1 MMILIYVC
9 VFMLISLTECH
20 SGTYGQNC
28 TQSCGKCVAKQ
39 PCHYVTGACMN
50 GCERGYQ
57 GKQCK
62 TGTMYSTIIKR
73 LISNPNIGFVCILG
87 FLWEE
92 MNHLHSLRWINTA
105 LHIF

>member
-1 MMILIYVC
+1 
-9 VFMLISLTECH
+9 MLISLTECH

-28 TQSCGKCVAKQ
+28 TLSCGKCVAKE

-62 TGTMYSTIIKR
+62 TGTVYSKIIKR
-73 LISNPNIGFVCILG
+73 LIISQYWLCVYIRIFVGRNESFPFTMMDKYSFAYIFNSFP
-87 FLWEE
+87 FL
-92 MNHLHSLRWINTA
+92 
-105 LHIF
+105 